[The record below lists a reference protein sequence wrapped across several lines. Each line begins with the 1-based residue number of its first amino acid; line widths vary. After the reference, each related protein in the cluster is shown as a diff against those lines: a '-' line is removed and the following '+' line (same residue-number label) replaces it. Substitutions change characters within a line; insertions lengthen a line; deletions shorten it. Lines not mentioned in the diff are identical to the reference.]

1 MPIMYLSMGSGAR
14 SMADGG
20 AVSVAREGIG
30 KLGEDVAAVEDGW
43 LEGSGLVGV
52 AAGVVGVGA
61 SSLVAGSPGA

>member
-20 AVSVAREGIG
+20 AVAVAREGIG
-30 KLGEDVAAVEDGW
+30 KLGEDVAAVGDGW

-61 SSLVAGSPGA
+61 SSVVAGSPGA